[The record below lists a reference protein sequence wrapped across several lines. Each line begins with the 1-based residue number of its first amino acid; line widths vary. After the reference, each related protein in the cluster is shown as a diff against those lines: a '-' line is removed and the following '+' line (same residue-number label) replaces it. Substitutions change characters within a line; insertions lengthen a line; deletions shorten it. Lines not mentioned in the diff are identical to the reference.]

1 MKGVIKMEKL
11 TTEELKDLEKWEAEE
26 KTVTLTKGQWNR
38 LTSYLLMST
47 NYRNEEAKAWAKLAQ
62 EKDEDGKPK
71 YKNAESNA
79 RFWEETK
86 AIIEFIRKKIDKV

>member
-1 MKGVIKMEKL
+1 
-11 TTEELKDLEKWEAEE
+11 
-26 KTVTLTKGQWNR
+26 
-38 LTSYLLMST
+38 MST